1 VSTLIDRYLLRE
13 MLPPFAL
20 NLVFFTFVFL
30 MTRILEITNMVV
42 NYRIG
47 LGTVVLMLVYATP
60 RFLEFVVPMSVMM
73 AILLTLLRM
82 SGDNEIVALKAG
94 GISVYR
100 LLPPVMGFAVI
111 GGLITLA
118 VTLWGAPQGRL
129 ALKDVVARAT
139 RTTDLSLV
147 LKERTFNDAFDGV
160 MLFVTR
166 IDPAT
171 RELVDVFIEDQRH
184 RPLKIAIVAPRGR
197 LVAEAG
203 NNAYRLELHGGTVH
217 RVDLASRTADT
228 IGFDVYDVALKVKQP
243 AAVPAAAPP
252 SEDEM
257 GFAALGRWIDS
268 LKPGDPRYFS
278 ARLAWH
284 QKLAI
289 PAACLC
295 LGFMAL
301 PLGIQSRT
309 AKRSFGL
316 GLGLASFLAYYLML
330 SAGKILGEGGYLTPV
345 VGMWLPNVV
354 SAGFGCWLMARAVRE
369 RPVQWRLWPVR

>member
-1 VSTLIDRYLLRE
+1 MSTLIDRYLLRE

-94 GISVYR
+94 GISIYR
-100 LLPPVMGFAVI
+100 LLPPVMGFALI

-171 RELVDVFIEDQRH
+171 RELMDVFIEDQRH

-257 GFAALGRWIDS
+257 GFAALGRWI
-268 LKPGDPRYFS
+268 
-278 ARLAWH
+278 
-284 QKLAI
+284 
-289 PAACLC
+289 
-295 LGFMAL
+295 
-301 PLGIQSRT
+301 
-309 AKRSFGL
+309 
-316 GLGLASFLAYYLML
+316 
-330 SAGKILGEGGYLTPV
+330 
-345 VGMWLPNVV
+345 
-354 SAGFGCWLMARAVRE
+354 
-369 RPVQWRLWPVR
+369 

>member
-1 VSTLIDRYLLRE
+1 MITFIDRYLFRE
-13 MLPPFAL
+13 FLPPFAL
-20 NLVFFTFVFL
+20 NLVFFTFIFL

-42 NYRIG
+42 NYHIG
-47 LGTVVLMLVYATP
+47 LGPVVLMLVYAMP
-60 RFLEFVVPMSVMM
+60 SFLEFVVPMSVMM
-73 AILLTLLRM
+73 AILLTLLRL

-94 GISVYR
+94 GIGIYR
-100 LLPPVMGFAVI
+100 LLPPVMIFALL
-111 GGLITLA
+111 GGLVTLS
-118 VTLWGAPQGRL
+118 VTLWAAPRGRL
-129 ALKDVVARAT
+129 ALKELVVQAT
-139 RTTDLSLV
+139 RATDLSLV

-160 MLFVTR
+160 MLFVGR
-166 IDPAT
+166 IDADT
-171 RELVDVFIEDQRH
+171 RELGDVFIEDHRH

-197 LVAEAG
+197 LAAEEG
-203 NNAYRLELHGGTVH
+203 RQAYRLELFHGTVH

-228 IGFDVYDVALKVKQP
+228 IGFEVYDVALNVKQ
-243 AAVPAAAPP
+243 AGATVAAPP

-257 GFAALGRWIDS
+257 GFAELGRWIDS
-268 LKPGDPRYFS
+268 LASDDPRYFS

-301 PLGIQSRT
+301 PLGIQSR
-309 AKRSFGL
+309 AARRSFGL

-330 SAGKILGEGGYLTPV
+330 SAGKILGEAGYLAPV

-354 SAGFGCWLMARAVRE
+354 SAGFGLWLMVRSARE
-369 RPVQWRLWPVR
+369 RPVQWRPWPAR

>member
-1 VSTLIDRYLLRE
+1 VITLIDRYLFRE
-13 MLPPFAL
+13 LLPPFAL

-47 LGTVVLMLVYATP
+47 LGTVVLMLLYATP

-73 AILLTLLRM
+73 AILLTLLRL

-94 GISVYR
+94 GISVRR
-100 LLPPVMGFAVI
+100 LLPPVMVFALL
-111 GGLITLA
+111 GGLITAA
-118 VTLWGAPQGRL
+118 VTLWGAPRGRL
-129 ALKDVVARAT
+129 ALKDLVAQAT
-139 RTTDLSLV
+139 RATDLSLV
-147 LKERTFNDAFDGV
+147 LKERTFNDTFDGV
-160 MLFVTR
+160 MLFVSR

-171 RELVDVFIEDQRH
+171 RDLMDVFIEDQRH

-197 LVAEAG
+197 LVAEPG
-203 NNAYRLELHGGTVH
+203 NDGYRLELFEGTVH
-217 RVDLASRTADT
+217 RVDLAGRTADT
-228 IGFDVYDVALKVKQP
+228 IGFDVYDVALNVKQAEAIP
-243 AAVPAAAPP
+243 VAAAL

-257 GFAALGRWIDS
+257 GLAELGRWIDS
-268 LKPGDPRYFS
+268 LKTGDPRYFS

-309 AKRSFGL
+309 ARRSFGL
-316 GLGLASFLAYYLML
+316 GLGLASFLAYYLLL
-330 SAGKILGEGGYLTPV
+330 SAGKILGEAGYLTPV
-345 VGMWLPNVV
+345 VGMWLPNAV
-354 SAGFGCWLMARAVRE
+354 SACFGFWLMVRCVRE
-369 RPVQWRLWPVR
+369 RPVQWRLWPMR

>member
-1 VSTLIDRYLLRE
+1 VGTLIDRYLFRE
-13 MLPPFAL
+13 FLPPFAL

-47 LGTVVLMLVYATP
+47 LGTVVMMLLYATP
-60 RFLEFVVPMSVMM
+60 RFLEFIVPMSVMM
-73 AILLTLLRM
+73 TILLTLLRL

-94 GISVYR
+94 GVSVYR
-100 LLPPVMGFAVI
+100 LLPAVMTFALI
-111 GGLITLA
+111 GGMVTLS
-118 VTLWGAPQGRL
+118 VTLWAAPQGRL
-129 ALKDVVARAT
+129 AMKELVARAT

-160 MLFVTR
+160 MLFVSR
-166 IDPAT
+166 IDPDS
-171 RELVDVFIEDQRH
+171 RELMDVFIEDQRH

-203 NNAYRLELHGGTVH
+203 NDAYRLKLFGGTVH
-217 RVDLASRTADT
+217 RVDLAGRTADT
-228 IGFDVYDVALKVKQP
+228 IGFEVYDVAMDVKQARASVAP
-243 AAVPAAAPP
+243 PP

-257 GFAALGRWIDS
+257 GFVALGRWIDS
-268 LKPGDPRYFS
+268 LKPDDPRYFS

-301 PLGIQSRT
+301 PLGIQSRS
-309 AKRSFGL
+309 ARRSFGL
-316 GLGLASFLAYYLML
+316 GLGLASFLAYYLLL
-330 SAGKILGEGGYLTPV
+330 SAGKILGEAGYLAPG
-345 VGMWLPNVV
+345 VGMWLPNVA
-354 SAGFGCWLMARAVRE
+354 SAGFGFWLMVRCGRE
-369 RPVQWRLWPVR
+369 RPVQWRLWPAR

>member
-1 VSTLIDRYLLRE
+1 MITFIDRYLFRE
-13 MLPPFAL
+13 FLPPFAL

-42 NYRIG
+42 NYHIG
-47 LGTVVLMLVYATP
+47 LGPVVLMLVYAMP
-60 RFLEFVVPMSVMM
+60 SFLEFVVPMSVMM
-73 AILLTLLRM
+73 AILLTLLRL

-94 GISVYR
+94 GIGIYR
-100 LLPPVMGFAVI
+100 LLPPVMIFALL
-111 GGLITLA
+111 GGLVTLS
-118 VTLWGAPQGRL
+118 VTLWAAPRGRL
-129 ALKDVVARAT
+129 ALKGLVVQAT

-160 MLFVTR
+160 MLFVGR
-166 IDPAT
+166 IDADT
-171 RELVDVFIEDQRH
+171 RELGDVFIEDHRH

-197 LVAEAG
+197 LVAEDG
-203 NNAYRLELHGGTVH
+203 RQAYRLELFHGTVH

-228 IGFDVYDVALKVKQP
+228 IGFEVYDVALNVKQ
-243 AAVPAAAPP
+243 AGATVAAPP

-257 GFAALGRWIDS
+257 GFAELGRWIDS
-268 LKPGDPRYFS
+268 LASTDPRYFS

-301 PLGIQSRT
+301 PLGIQSR
-309 AKRSFGL
+309 AARRSFGL

-330 SAGKILGEGGYLTPV
+330 SAGKILGEAGYLAPV

-354 SAGFGCWLMARAVRE
+354 SAGFGLWLMVRAVRE
-369 RPVQWRLWPVR
+369 RPVQWRPWPAR

>member
-1 VSTLIDRYLLRE
+1 MGTLIDRYLLRE
-13 MLPPFAL
+13 LLPPFAL

-47 LGTVVLMLVYATP
+47 LGTVVLMLLYATP

-73 AILLTLLRM
+73 AILLTLLRL

-94 GISVYR
+94 GIGVHR
-100 LLPPVMGFAVI
+100 LLPPVMVFALI
-111 GGLITLA
+111 GGLITAA
-118 VTLWGAPQGRL
+118 VTLWAAPRGRL
-129 ALKDVVARAT
+129 ALKDLVARAT
-139 RTTDLSLV
+139 RATDLSLV
-147 LKERTFNDAFDGV
+147 LKERTFNDTFDGV
-160 MLFVTR
+160 MLFVSR

-171 RELVDVFIEDQRH
+171 RELMDVFIEDQRH

-197 LVAEAG
+197 LVAEPG
-203 NNAYRLELHGGTVH
+203 NDVYRLELFEGTVH
-217 RVDLASRTADT
+217 RVDLAGRTADT
-228 IGFDVYDVALKVKQP
+228 IGFDVYDVAMSVKQAE
-243 AAVPAAAPP
+243 AAPAAAAL

-257 GFAALGRWIDS
+257 GFAELGRRIDS
-268 LKPGDPRYFS
+268 LETGDPRYFS

-309 AKRSFGL
+309 VRRSFGL
-316 GLGLASFLAYYLML
+316 GLGLASFLAYYLLL
-330 SAGKILGEGGYLTPV
+330 SAGKILGEAGYLTPV
-345 VGMWLPNVV
+345 VGMWLPNAV
-354 SAGFGCWLMARAVRE
+354 SACFGFWLMVRCVRE

>member
-1 VSTLIDRYLLRE
+1 MSTLIDRYLLRE
-13 MLPPFAL
+13 FLPPFAL

-47 LGTVVLMLVYATP
+47 LGAVALMLVYATP

-73 AILLTLLRM
+73 AILLTLLRL

-100 LLPPVMGFAVI
+100 LLLPVMTFALI
-111 GGLITLA
+111 GCLITLLI
-118 VTLWGAPQGRL
+118 TLWAAPRGRL
-129 ALKDVVARAT
+129 ALKGLVAQAT
-139 RTTDLSLV
+139 RATDLSLV

-160 MLFVTR
+160 MLFVSR
-166 IDPAT
+166 IDPGT
-171 RELVDVFIEDQRH
+171 RELRDVFIEDRRH

-203 NNAYRLELHGGTVH
+203 NNAYHLELFGGTVH
-217 RVDLASRTADT
+217 RVDLAGRTADT
-228 IGFDVYDVALKVKQP
+228 IGFESYEVALKVKP
-243 AAVPAAAPP
+243 SRAAVAAPP

-257 GFAALGRWIDS
+257 GFAELGRWIDS
-268 LKPGDPRYFS
+268 LPPDDQRYFS

-309 AKRSFGL
+309 ARRSFGL
-316 GLGLASFLAYYLML
+316 GLGLASFLAYYLLL
-330 SAGKILGEGGYLTPV
+330 SAGKILGEAGYLTPV
-345 VGMWLPNVV
+345 VGMWLPNAV
-354 SAGFGCWLMARAVRE
+354 SAAFGFWLMARAARE
-369 RPVQWRLWPVR
+369 RPVQWRLWPMR